1 MIIKSINVRPI
12 LDSNGYFTLAA
23 DFLLADGKTV
33 TASAGLN
40 ELADHQAFS
49 GRDGRQHT
57 AFALANRPLMTRS
70 AALLNSDLVPQLCD
84 KEITPQELDKK
95 LLAWQNEHELEVAAN
110 SVLPLSLAGWRAA
123 AGDEPL
129 YKFLSK
135 TVGTTPDAPRLI
147 INLFNGGRYGDTNL
161 DFEEYLILPTAKKI
175 SEQIKLGTEV
185 YHHLGIILAQAGFD
199 TDVGS
204 EGGYAPDIVSSAQAL
219 ELIQAAALAAG
230 YHSGRDYQ
238 LGLDLGANQLYDESL
253 GHYVFSLD
261 RNYFSARTMLD
272 LYYAWLEK
280 YPIGYLEDGLAED
293 DDDGWQAM
301 TKALAGKVVLAGDE
315 LFLTKENKLRER
327 LNKKIGTAT
336 VARLAHNATVSQLL
350 DFLILA
356 RKHGYELVLS
366 QDYGETND
374 DFIVDLAVA
383 IGAEYLKVGSLSR
396 GERVVKYNRLLA
408 IDN

>member
-1 MIIKSINVRPI
+1 MARQLTDYWCSTDNACSCHR
-12 LDSNGYFTLAA
+12 DS
-23 DFLLADGKTV
+23 
-33 TASAGLN
+33 
-40 ELADHQAFS
+40 S
-49 GRDGRQHT
+49 GRR
-57 AFALANRPLMTRS
+57 FPCS
-70 AALLNSDLVPQLCD
+70 NS
-84 KEITPQELDKK
+84 
-95 LLAWQNEHELEVAAN
+95 
-110 SVLPLSLAGWRAA
+110 
-123 AGDEPL
+123 
-129 YKFLSK
+129 
-135 TVGTTPDAPRLI
+135 
-147 INLFNGGRYGDTNL
+147 
-161 DFEEYLILPTAKKI
+161 
-175 SEQIKLGTEV
+175 
-185 YHHLGIILAQAGFD
+185 
-199 TDVGS
+199 
-204 EGGYAPDIVSSAQAL
+204 GY
-219 ELIQAAALAAG
+219 
-230 YHSGRDYQ
+230 YSGRDYQ

-261 RNYFSARTMLD
+261 RNYFSAQTLTD

-350 DFLILA
+350 DYLILA

-374 DFIVDLAVA
+374 DFIVDLAIA

-408 IDN
+408 IDNQA